1 MLDKADIDYL
11 TERRDILEQ
20 METIKSER
28 DDRIRQLLAL
38 GCAVGELVKATGL
51 TRARIHQIGKGAR

>member
-1 MLDKADIDYL
+1 VLDKADIDYL

-20 METIKSER
+20 MEAIKGER

-38 GCAVGELVKATGL
+38 DCAVGELVKATGL
-51 TRARIHQIGKGAR
+51 TRARIYQIGKGTR